1 MKTAY
6 QVCQEMV
13 ECLDA
18 EITAMKA
25 EQRKRP
31 RGTVYHRAVHDLA
44 NACSKLQ
51 GELRK
56 TVDTADKAIS
66 MLPPE
71 RRVQLIMAELREMS
85 PEYRSV
91 VRAYLD
97 ELGEALL

>member
-25 EQRKRP
+25 EQ
-31 RGTVYHRAVHDLA
+31 
-44 NACSKLQ
+44 
-51 GELRK
+51 RK